1 MPSRE
6 NGGLFAMDKLERRSG
21 MVWVPV
27 MVDLDGKQA
36 VVIGGGKVAARRFR
50 LLQEAGV
57 CVTVVSPHLNDE
69 LQAMAQQ
76 RAFIWKQ
83 KTFEPEDIRQ
93 ADVVVAATNDPETNS
108 RIVAH
113 APAKALVNDAGHA
126 GNGNL
131 AFPAFF
137 QKGRLSISVS
147 TAGASPKL
155 ASKIANELSEHYD
168 TTYAQYVDFL
178 YECRQLLKQPQFS
191 ASEKSEWLEKLL
203 GESYRQPE
211 KQQEI
216 LSFFHSRIQ
225 GNTR

>member
-1 MPSRE
+1 M
-6 NGGLFAMDKLERRSG
+6 A
-21 MVWVPV
+21 WVPV
-27 MVDLDGKQA
+27 MVNLDGKQA

-50 LLQEAGV
+50 LLQEAGA

-69 LQAMAQQ
+69 LQVLAQQ
-76 RAFIWKQ
+76 HAFIWKQ
-83 KTFEPEDIRQ
+83 KTFETEDIRG

-113 APAKALVNDAGHA
+113 APAQALVNDAGHA
-126 GNGNL
+126 GSGNL

-155 ASKIANELSEHYD
+155 ASRIVNELSGHYD
-168 TTYAQYVDFL
+168 TNYAQYVDFL

-203 GESYRQPE
+203 GEAYRKPE
-211 KQQEI
+211 KQQEA
-216 LSFFHSRIQ
+216 LSFFRSRMQ
-225 GNTR
+225 GTAR